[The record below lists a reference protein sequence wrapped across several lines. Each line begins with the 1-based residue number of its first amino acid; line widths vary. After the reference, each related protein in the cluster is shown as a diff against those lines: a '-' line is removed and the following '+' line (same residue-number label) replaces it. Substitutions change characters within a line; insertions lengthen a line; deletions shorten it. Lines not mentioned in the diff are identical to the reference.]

1 MAGDG
6 FSGALTRTAGENVGT
21 YAILQGSLTAGANYA
36 LTYVSANLTI
46 TPKPIT
52 VTADAKSKVYGSAD
66 PALTYQVTSGALV
79 GTDSFSGT
87 LSRST
92 GENVGTYPILQ
103 GTLTAGTNYTLTYV
117 GANLTITPAPLTINP
132 GNASRVYGDPN
143 PSFTFTYASLVN
155 GDSTIA
161 TPPTCSTSTALNTG
175 VGSYPTI
182 TCSGAASPNYSPISY
197 GPNGTLMITPRPI
210 TVTADAKSKVYGDA
224 DPALTYQLTS
234 GSLSPGDSFS
244 GSLTRAAGTNVGTYA
259 ILQGSLTAGANY
271 ALTYVSANLT
281 ITARLTVTSLTSS
294 LSVAATPVRVD
305 LSATVS
311 PGGAGPIPVGSVNFT
326 DSMAGDLGSV
336 PLSGTG
342 VATLSITSPGIGRH
356 VVTATYVP
364 TGLNFVGSSS
374 PSNTAPEATITGPST
389 GSLNPVGT
397 PFNFTATFS
406 DVIGTTPTTAA
417 WSFDS
422 SLSLDGT
429 VAESSGSGTVTRSYA
444 FSNAGV
450 YSVQLTVNDNVGGI
464 TIVNSVGSDKAF
476 VVVYDPN
483 AGFVTGG
490 GWINSPAGAYTG
502 TSLTGKANFGFVSK
516 YKKGQSTPDGET
528 EFQFQAGN
536 FNFHSTLYDW
546 LVIAGAK
553 AQFKGSG
560 TVNGTGDFA
569 FMLTS
574 IDGQVNGGGGIDKFR
589 IKIWN
594 KATSETLYDN
604 QMGAADGDTPSTALG
619 GGSIVIHDK

>member
-1 MAGDG
+1 M
-6 FSGALTRTAGENVGT
+6 
-21 YAILQGSLTAGANYA
+21 
-36 LTYVSANLTI
+36 
-46 TPKPIT
+46 
-52 VTADAKSKVYGSAD
+52 
-66 PALTYQVTSGALV
+66 
-79 GTDSFSGT
+79 
-87 LSRST
+87 
-92 GENVGTYPILQ
+92 
-103 GTLTAGTNYTLTYV
+103 
-117 GANLTITPAPLTINP
+117 
-132 GNASRVYGDPN
+132 
-143 PSFTFTYASLVN
+143 
-155 GDSTIA
+155 
-161 TPPTCSTSTALNTG
+161 
-175 VGSYPTI
+175 
-182 TCSGAASPNYSPISY
+182 
-197 GPNGTLMITPRPI
+197 
-210 TVTADAKSKVYGDA
+210 
-224 DPALTYQLTS
+224 
-234 GSLSPGDSFS
+234 
-244 GSLTRAAGTNVGTYA
+244 
-259 ILQGSLTAGANY
+259 
-271 ALTYVSANLT
+271 
-281 ITARLTVTSLTSS
+281 
-294 LSVAATPVRVD
+294 
-305 LSATVS
+305 
-311 PGGAGPIPVGSVNFT
+311 
-326 DSMAGDLGSV
+326 
-336 PLSGTG
+336 
-342 VATLSITSPGIGRH
+342 
-356 VVTATYVP
+356 
-364 TGLNFVGSSS
+364 
-374 PSNTAPEATITGPST
+374 
-389 GSLNPVGT
+389 
-397 PFNFTATFS
+397 ATFS
-406 DVIGTTPTTAA
+406 DVAGTTPTTAA

-422 SLSLDGT
+422 SPSIGGT
-429 VAESSGSGTVTRSYA
+429 VAESSGSGTVTKSYA

-594 KATSETLYDN
+594 KATNDIVYDN
-604 QMGAADGDTPSTALG
+604 QLGALDGDTPSTALG